1 MKRPSEQDFDRF
13 RARCRANVV
22 TMSPP
27 WPPQRDPGMWQRA
40 YEAAL
45 AVYSEHTYSTFD
57 EMQRTTDRAH
67 YAACKAAGRD
77 VVNPYD

>member
-13 RARCRANVV
+13 RARCRANVA

-27 WPPQRDPGMWQRA
+27 FTSPDPDKWQRA

-45 AVYSEHTYSTFD
+45 AVYSECTYSTFD
-57 EMQRTTDRAH
+57 EMQRTSDRAH